1 MFRRFNR
8 LIISSP
14 ARWGDNSNY
23 RNGKISLLLFPCLI
37 SIITTEDRIVDK
49 IDLCKLERGLYIRW
63 RYGWVRGNRRE
74 KWWKKEKEK
83 AGTSFVR
90 TKIKKEGRKR
100 SGNGQPVYL
109 CIYLLSK
116 FYWPPGRDNG
126 AAKTSGGPQ
135 GDNSRPATAN
145 CDDSF
150 YPATS
155 SIRLRRTSRHDKSVS
170 RWWQA
175 SRGW

>member
-1 MFRRFNR
+1 MNE
-8 LIISSP
+8 
-14 ARWGDNSNY
+14 
-23 RNGKISLLLFPCLI
+23 
-37 SIITTEDRIVDK
+37 EDVV
-49 IDLCKLERGLYIRW
+49 ERGSVYRHRKR
-63 RYGWVRGNRRE
+63 RYSDDR
-74 KWWKKEKEK
+74 KEKKKKNEYFFHSK
-83 AGTSFVR
+83 KRR
-90 TKIKKEGRKR
+90 TKKNKKRRKEGEE
-100 SGNGQPVYL
+100 NGQPVYL

-116 FYWPPGRDNG
+116 FYWPQGGDNG

-170 RWWQA
+170 R
-175 SRGW
+175 